1 MKVFIEVYIDNRSVL
16 VIVYKQEQTF
26 IKNGQISSSA
36 EWDSGEQYSQHFI
49 FFVTNEW
56 DK

>member
-1 MKVFIEVYIDNRSVL
+1 MKVFIEVYSDNGSVF
-16 VIVYKQEQTF
+16 VIVYKKEQTF
-26 IKNGQISSSA
+26 IKSGQISSSA
-36 EWDSGEQYSQHFI
+36 EWDSREQYSQHFI